1 MDIGVSG
8 EFGESS
14 FDPANGLNS
23 LGQVV
28 GGDNHRPYAF
38 IWDNGKL
45 TYLDTPENGGVALDI
60 NESAEITGNL
70 LVDDNGPSEHA
81 VRWVNGKYHDLDPSW
96 SDTSKGSAINESGN
110 IAGYAYQK
118 FGGIRPVLW
127 QGDKAIDLGD
137 FGGGI
142 GEARA
147 LNDLDQVVGNA
158 TNEQFIQTGFLWEKG
173 NLYKLEDLIPGGSG
187 FVNLEIPFS
196 INNNGQLLCSGF
208 TGNDNHWLLL
218 NPVPEPEPLIAMMVG
233 ICVAILRRIVRRE

>member
-1 MDIGVSG
+1 MDIGISG
-8 EFGESS
+8 ENGENG
-14 FDPANGLNS
+14 FDPAKGLNS

-28 GGDNHRPYAF
+28 GGDNTFQPF
-38 IWDNGKL
+38 LWQGGKSE
-45 TYLDTPENGGVALDI
+45 YLDTPKGIGVALAI
-60 NESAEITGNL
+60 NGLGEISGSATVGQEG
-70 LVDDNGPSEHA
+70 HA
-81 VRWVNGKYHDLDPSW
+81 ARWMNGKYEDIHPAW
-96 SDTSKGSAINESGN
+96 SNHSLGVDINQSDN
-110 IAGYAYQK
+110 IAGWA
-118 FGGIRPVLW
+118 FRTSGGQRPVLW